1 MTWVALGGAWW
12 RSVVGGAWLWVALGC
27 GWRSVVAGLGW
38 LVVLWL
44 CFGTHQCACVAQ
56 GGSRDVRVARVMC
69 ATALACSHVFRTPC
83 TCCSMYNR
91 PDPAILHPHVS
102 CTQVSKHLAKTEEL
116 SSQFAVRVTR
126 PNMFTA
132 ALAN

>member
-1 MTWVALGGAWW
+1 MTWVALGSGW
-12 RSVVGGAWLWVALGC
+12 RSVVGGWVG
-27 GWRSVVAGLGW
+27 
-38 LVVLWL
+38 WL
-44 CFGTHQCACVAQ
+44 CFGSVPTYARVLH
-56 GGSRDVRVARVMC
+56 RVAHVMC
-69 ATALACSHVFRTPC
+69 ATALARSHVFRTPC

-116 SSQFAVRVTR
+116 SSQFAVRATR